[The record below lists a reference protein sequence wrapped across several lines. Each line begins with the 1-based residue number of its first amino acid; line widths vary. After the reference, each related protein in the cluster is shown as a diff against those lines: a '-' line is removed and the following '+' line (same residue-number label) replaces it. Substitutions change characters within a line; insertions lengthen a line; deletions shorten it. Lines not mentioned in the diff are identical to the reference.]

1 MKRMGEFL
9 TALGVTIGLMLVVV
23 PDARCQQ
30 KQPIKMAVAVSLTG
44 PLAFGGI
51 AQTHGAELAVE
62 LINNA
67 GGILGRPVVL
77 VTRDDEAKPATAIK
91 VVRELNSTEGV
102 HLFMGT
108 GGSAVALALK
118 PVLQELN
125 SLVITCGAHSTK
137 ITGLEWSPNVFRIT
151 DNAATRNYAF
161 VDLLREKHPGIHK
174 WANVSPDYEYG
185 HSCWDHFTKKMKE
198 KDPSFSITTDRWPKF
213 GAGGGYGPD
222 INAAIASG
230 AEALYSNLYG
240 SDLLAFI
247 REAKGFG
254 LFDRIKLFAI
264 SELPTDVPYALGKD
278 MVDLWAGAHYLDL
291 AYNNPEAQKFN
302 KAYRAK
308 FGADYFAVTH
318 SAAVASYD
326 AVNAYKAAIEKAKTD
341 DPKAVMKAL
350 ENLRIKSPLGEKW
363 IRPGDHQA
371 FFDIPFYHIV
381 PDGKEPRGW
390 RFESWAVIRSGDI
403 QKSFPVDEAMK
414 Y

>member
-1 MKRMGEFL
+1 MRRIWETAIVLGITAGLVFL
-9 TALGVTIGLMLVVV
+9 FV
-23 PDARCQQ
+23 PNAGSQS
-30 KQPIKMAVAVSLTG
+30 KQPIKMAVIVPLTG
-44 PLAFGGI
+44 PLAFGGV
-51 AQTHGAELAVE
+51 AQTRGAELAVE

-67 GGILGRPVVL
+67 GGILGRHVDLVL
-77 VTRDDEAKPATAIK
+77 RDDEAKPATAIR
-91 VVRELNSTEGV
+91 VVRELNLTQGV
-102 HLFMGT
+102 HFFIGT

-125 SLVITCGAHSTK
+125 SVVITSGTHSTK
-137 ITGLEWSPNVFRIT
+137 ITGLEWSPNTFRIT

-161 VDLLREKHPGIHK
+161 VDLLREKYPNIHR

-198 KDPSFSITTDRWPKF
+198 KDPSFSIVADRWPKF

-222 INAAIASG
+222 INAVIASG

-240 SDLLAFI
+240 SDLIAFI

-254 LFDRIKLFAI
+254 LFDKIKLFAV
-264 SELPTDVPYALGKD
+264 SDLPSDIPYALGKD
-278 MVDLWAGAHYLDL
+278 MVDLWAGTHYFDL
-291 AYNNPEAQKFN
+291 AYNNAEAQRFN
-302 KAYRAK
+302 KAYKAK
-308 FGADYFAVTH
+308 FGGEYFAVTH
-318 SAAVASYD
+318 SNAVPSYD

-341 DPKAVMKAL
+341 DPKLVIKAL

-371 FFDIPFYHIV
+371 FFDIPFFHIV
-381 PDGKEPRGW
+381 PDAKDPRGW
-390 RFESWAVIRSGDI
+390 RFESWVVIPSASTE
-403 QKSFPVDEAMK
+403 KSFPASEAKK